1 MDECKRDQNKL
12 LDINWTSR
20 PEDPTPAQWS
30 YLPEH
35 TSHSAGGCRNK
46 NNVVGFD
53 FYPIQPNPSNHARHA
68 EGAEVN
74 RKQKFSRSENTLL
87 VGLKQIMG

>member
-1 MDECKRDQNKL
+1 MTRHPRNEAICPR
-12 LDINWTSR
+12 
-20 PEDPTPAQWS
+20 
-30 YLPEH
+30 H

-46 NNVVGFD
+46 FNVVGFD
-53 FYPIQPNPSNHARHA
+53 FYQIQPNPSNHARHA

-87 VGLKQIMG
+87 LGLKQIMG

>member
-1 MDECKRDQNKL
+1 MKL
-12 LDINWTSR
+12 VAR
-20 PEDPTPAQWS
+20 PHFPQRWW
-30 YLPEH
+30 L
-35 TSHSAGGCRNK
+35 RNK

-53 FYPIQPNPSNHARHA
+53 FYQIQPNPSHHARHA

-74 RKQKFSRSENTLL
+74 RNQKFSRSENTLL